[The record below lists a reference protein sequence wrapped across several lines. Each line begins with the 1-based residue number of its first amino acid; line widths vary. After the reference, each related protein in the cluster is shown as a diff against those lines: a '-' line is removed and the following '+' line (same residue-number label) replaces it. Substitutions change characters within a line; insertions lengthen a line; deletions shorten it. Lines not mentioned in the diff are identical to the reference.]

1 MLFRLMILLIQFKNL
16 TITHKLTKLIRK
28 YLAMM
33 NITAKFLLIKITLA
47 VEQNNYMTS
56 YNYMEQ
62 YLVGQ
67 VHGVFLM
74 TLLGMLK
81 FLFWII
87 NHYLILVIA
96 KILYLVLGE
105 GSTNNIN
112 NNIGAIKKRF
122 CINFSKT
129 IFFFVFFLHNSAL
142 QS

>member
-1 MLFRLMILLIQFKNL
+1 
-16 TITHKLTKLIRK
+16 
-28 YLAMM
+28 
-33 NITAKFLLIKITLA
+33 
-47 VEQNNYMTS
+47 
-56 YNYMEQ
+56 
-62 YLVGQ
+62 
-67 VHGVFLM
+67 M

-112 NNIGAIKKRF
+112 DNIGAIKKRF

-129 IFFFVFFLHNSAL
+129 IFFFFCITLHYNHDNNYLLVNGKEIYTFKADNKNVSI
-142 QS
+142 ST